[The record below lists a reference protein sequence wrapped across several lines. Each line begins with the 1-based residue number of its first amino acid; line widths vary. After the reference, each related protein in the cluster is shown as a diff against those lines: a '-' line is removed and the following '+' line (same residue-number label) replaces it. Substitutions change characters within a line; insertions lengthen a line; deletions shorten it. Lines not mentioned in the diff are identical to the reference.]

1 MDWLDNYKT
10 LLAFPSISSEVE
22 YKDDLLKCFDWVKKQ
37 AELIGF
43 ETEVWETGSHPTLF
57 GSWLK
62 APGKP
67 TLLIYNHYD
76 VQPVDPLEL
85 WETPPFEPTVKDNVM
100 YARGAQ
106 DNKGQLFYVM
116 LALKTLMEK
125 EGSFPLNIKW
135 LIEGEEEVGS
145 KNLPHVL
152 VAQKEKLKAD
162 YLAIVDG
169 GIPNK
174 DVPAV
179 SLGMRGL
186 VTLEV
191 EVTGSTN
198 DLHSGSHG
206 GLAYNPIFALTEMLA
221 SAKTREGSIAIPGF
235 YDSIKPLSG
244 KEKESL
250 DFNYN
255 DQKYAESYGAPAT
268 GGERSLP
275 PLERNWL
282 RPTFEVN
289 GIQGGYTGSGFKTV
303 IPAKAMAKISCRL
316 VRGQDPQK
324 TGKLVAHWLESIA
337 PSGLKVKTE
346 VHPGGGPAVLT
357 SPNAPVV
364 VAFAKAFS
372 EVFKKPCHFVLEG
385 ASIPI
390 VADLKAASGAE
401 PVLIGL
407 GLGTDQI
414 HAPNEH
420 FSLDRIEK
428 GREIMLKAIQLL
440 SALSI

>member
-1 MDWLDNYKT
+1 MDWLNDYKT
-10 LLAFPSISSEVE
+10 LLSFPSVSSEPE
-22 YKDDLLKCFDWVKKQ
+22 YEQDLLACFEWVKKEVE
-37 AELIGF
+37 AIGF
-43 ETEVWETGSHPTLF
+43 ETEVWDTGGHPTLF

-85 WETPPFEPTVKDNVM
+85 WETPPFEPTVIDNVM

-116 LALKTLMEK
+116 LALKTVMKEK
-125 EGSFPLNIKW
+125 GAFPLNIKW

-145 KNLPHVL
+145 KNLPAVL
-152 VAQKEKLKAD
+152 FKNSEKLKAD
-162 YLAIVDG
+162 HLAIVDG
-169 GIPNK
+169 GIPGK
-174 DVPAV
+174 DMPAV

-186 VTLEV
+186 VTMDV
-191 EVTGSTN
+191 ELTGTRS

-206 GLAYNPIFALTEMLA
+206 GLAYNPAFALAELLA
-221 SAKTREGSIAIPGF
+221 AAKNREGKITIPGF
-235 YDSIKPLSG
+235 YDSIKPLTV

-250 DFNYN
+250 DFHFNE
-255 DQKYAESYGAPAT
+255 QKYLETYGAGPS
-268 GGERSLP
+268 GGERSLT

-289 GIQGGYTGSGFKTV
+289 GIVGGYTGAGFKTV
-303 IPAKAMAKISCRL
+303 IPAKASAKISCRL
-316 VRGQDPQK
+316 VRGQDPQEM
-324 TGKLVAHWLESIA
+324 GKLVARWLDSMA
-337 PSGLKVKTE
+337 PNGITVRTT

-357 SPNAPVV
+357 SPDAPVV
-364 VAFAKAFS
+364 KAFAKAFS
-372 EVFKKPCHFVLEG
+372 DVFKKPCHYILEG

-390 VADLKAASGAE
+390 VADLQQASGADS
-401 PVLIGL
+401 VLIGL

-428 GREIMLKAIQLL
+428 GRDIMMRALDLL
-440 SALSI
+440 S